1 MIRKITCFSIQ
12 KNLPQYLGEQW
23 IPKKSGLWWLSIE
36 YIWKR
41 AFKKF
46 WSVFFFFNWVLFS
59 IWFNLKLESTGNYE
73 SNFLF
78 FFKYFSQDVCRFSG
92 SRMAIYFIVTQELSI
107 CTHAR
112 SIFTRTLSIARHI
125 LSIAASLQLGKKKNA
140 MAQWKQALFWFF
152 LYALKSL
159 NTGLGNCLNIRIID
173 VKDSLKF
180 TLHKFY
186 NPPSTTLH
194 SCFFC
199 SFLIVPDLSL
209 FCGSITLHNRSYII
223 EIMRLS
229 VFACNFFFWA
239 D

>member
-1 MIRKITCFSIQ
+1 M
-12 KNLPQYLGEQW
+12 
-23 IPKKSGLWWLSIE
+23 
-36 YIWKR
+36 
-41 AFKKF
+41 
-46 WSVFFFFNWVLFS
+46 
-59 IWFNLKLESTGNYE
+59 
-73 SNFLF
+73 
-78 FFKYFSQDVCRFSG
+78 CRFSG
-92 SRMAIYFIVTQELSI
+92 SRMAIYFIATQELSI

-125 LSIAASLQLGKKKNA
+125 LSIAVSLQLGKKKKTA

-199 SFLIVPDLSL
+199 SFLIVLHCLSL

-223 EIMRLS
+223 EIMWLS

>member
-1 MIRKITCFSIQ
+1 M
-12 KNLPQYLGEQW
+12 
-23 IPKKSGLWWLSIE
+23 
-36 YIWKR
+36 
-41 AFKKF
+41 
-46 WSVFFFFNWVLFS
+46 
-59 IWFNLKLESTGNYE
+59 
-73 SNFLF
+73 
-78 FFKYFSQDVCRFSG
+78 CRFSG
-92 SRMAIYFIVTQELSI
+92 SRMAIYFIATQELSI

-112 SIFTRTLSIARHI
+112 SIFTRTLSTARYI
-125 LSIAASLQLGKKKNA
+125 LSIAVSLQLGKKKKTA
-140 MAQWKQALFWFF
+140 IAQWKQTLFRFF

-199 SFLIVPDLSL
+199 SFLIVLHCLSL

-223 EIMRLS
+223 EIMWLS

>member
-1 MIRKITCFSIQ
+1 M
-12 KNLPQYLGEQW
+12 
-23 IPKKSGLWWLSIE
+23 
-36 YIWKR
+36 
-41 AFKKF
+41 
-46 WSVFFFFNWVLFS
+46 
-59 IWFNLKLESTGNYE
+59 
-73 SNFLF
+73 
-78 FFKYFSQDVCRFSG
+78 CRFSG
-92 SRMAIYFIVTQELSI
+92 SRMAIYFIATQELSI

-112 SIFTRTLSIARHI
+112 SIFTRTLSIARRI
-125 LSIAASLQLGKKKNA
+125 LSIAVSSLGGKKMRWHNESKP
-140 MAQWKQALFWFF
+140 WFWFF
-152 LYALKSL
+152 LYALKIL

-199 SFLIVPDLSL
+199 SFLIVPYLSL

-223 EIMRLS
+223 KIMWLS